1 MTHCGEKD
9 AQDSEEY
16 SITAGDVSLHHLGT
30 DSSLSLVVYYLFGM
44 CPRVLISGVLC
55 LQHKEICLEE

>member
-9 AQDSEEY
+9 AQDPEEY

-30 DSSLSLVVYYLFGM
+30 DGSLSLVVYYLFGM